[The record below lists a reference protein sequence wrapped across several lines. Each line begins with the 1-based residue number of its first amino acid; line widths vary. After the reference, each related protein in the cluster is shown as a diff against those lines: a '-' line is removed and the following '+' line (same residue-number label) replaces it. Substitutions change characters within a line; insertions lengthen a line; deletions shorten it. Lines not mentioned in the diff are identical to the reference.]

1 MTNDTGAA
9 RGASD
14 GAATATALYEA
25 FGRGDITTVLAMLD
39 DGIEWRQAEGHPYR
53 LDGTPWVGPQVV
65 LTELFARLAQDFDG
79 LTVQPHTITSTD
91 EGAVVQGRYT
101 GMVKATGRRLD
112 SQFCHVLRMR
122 DGRVTH
128 FQQYLD
134 TSTLQWAM
142 GHTPVR

>member
-1 MTNDTGAA
+1 MISDTGTTRVAT
-9 RGASD
+9 D
-14 GAATATALYEA
+14 GAATARALYEA
-25 FGRGDITTVLAMLD
+25 FGRGDITTVLGMFD
-39 DGIEWRQAEGHPYR
+39 DGIEWRLAEGHPYR
-53 LDGTPWVGPQVV
+53 PDGSAWVGPQAV

-79 LTVQPHTITSTD
+79 LTVQPHIITSTS
-91 EGAVVQGRYT
+91 EGALVQGRYAGT
-101 GMVKATGRRLD
+101 VKATGRRLEA
-112 SQFCHVLRMR
+112 QFCHVLQLR